1 MPNRFQRFPFLPAL
15 AASLAAGAGL
25 VALWRKRRNAPVPA
39 TARRH
44 GAAFADSETDPE
56 NATQTRSAG
65 PQAMRDGVRRHW
77 DNVDEASDESF
88 PASDPPAY

>member
-1 MPNRFQRFPFLPAL
+1 MPNRFQRFPLLPAL
-15 AASLAAGAGL
+15 AASLAAGAGV
-25 VALWRKRRNAPVPA
+25 VALWRKRRNAPTPA
-39 TARRH
+39 PRH
-44 GAAFADSETDPE
+44 GAAFADRETDPE

-65 PQAMRDGVRRHW
+65 PGSMRDGARRHW

>member
-1 MPNRFQRFPFLPAL
+1 MPNRFQRFPLLPAL

-25 VALWRKRRNAPVPA
+25 VALWRKHRNTRTPAPAP
-39 TARRH
+39 RH
-44 GAAFADSETDPE
+44 GAAFADHETDPE

-65 PQAMRDGVRRHW
+65 PGAMRDGAQRRW